1 MNTTPD
7 NMPTELLQA
16 STVEAIDELLRRG
29 VGLDE
34 PCHQTGVSGRP
45 CSMSWSAR
53 RATVHSPRGAPVRR
67 LLPGQDALGQFGP
80 AVLLDEVPA
89 LDPSVRLPRGTGN
102 VLNQRTVGTAEDRIA
117 ISEGKEGSARP

>member
-34 PCHQTGVSGRP
+34 PCHQTGVSGWPQARP
-45 CSMSWSAR
+45 CVDC
-53 RATVHSPRGAPVRR
+53 TT
-67 LLPGQDALGQFGP
+67 
-80 AVLLDEVPA
+80 LLDVMV
-89 LDPSVRLPRGTGN
+89 S
-102 VLNQRTVGTAEDRIA
+102 
-117 ISEGKEGSARP
+117 S

>member
-34 PCHQTGVSGRP
+34 PCHQTCVSG
-45 CSMSWSAR
+45 
-53 RATVHSPRGAPVRR
+53 
-67 LLPGQDALGQFGP
+67 
-80 AVLLDEVPA
+80 LDELRA
-89 LDPSVRLPRGTGN
+89 L
-102 VLNQRTVGTAEDRIA
+102 VGEDAVDRWV
-117 ISEGKEGSARP
+117 AR